1 MTISTGGVLLDG
13 LGTGLGG
20 GISDTIDSIS
30 SPTIILGNIT
40 ATTNWLMRGTIRIT
54 TLCTI
59 LKNLTMVEN
68 TVETN
73 SLDLTMVEEDSLAI
87 TMVDDIDE
95 LV

>member
-20 GISDTIDSIS
+20 GITDTTYTISLSI
-30 SPTIILGNIT
+30 IILGNIT

-54 TLCTI
+54 MLYTI
-59 LKNLTMVEN
+59 LKNLT

-73 SLDLTMVEEDSLAI
+73 SLDLTMVEKDSLAI
-87 TMVDDIDE
+87 TMVEDIDK

>member
-40 ATTNWLMRGTIRIT
+40 VTTNLLLLGTIRIT
-54 TLCTI
+54 ML
-59 LKNLTMVEN
+59 
-68 TVETN
+68 
-73 SLDLTMVEEDSLAI
+73 
-87 TMVDDIDE
+87 
-95 LV
+95 